1 MYSKNKDTFTILEL
15 AILSIFSKNQEINY
29 EEYMS
34 IDYEKHAKT
43 SDSFYILKANDYF
56 VMIAGNDILLDK
68 KIEVYKKI
76 KLEDEISFIASSLK
90 E

>member
-1 MYSKNKDTFTILEL
+1 
-15 AILSIFSKNQEINY
+15 
-29 EEYMS
+29 MS

-56 VMIAGNDILLDK
+56 VMIAGNDILLDN